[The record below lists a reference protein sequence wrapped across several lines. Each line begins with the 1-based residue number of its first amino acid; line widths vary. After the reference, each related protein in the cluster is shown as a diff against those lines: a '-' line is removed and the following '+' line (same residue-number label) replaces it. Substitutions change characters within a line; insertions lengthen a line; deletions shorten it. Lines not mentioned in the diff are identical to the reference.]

1 LAMEA
6 GRRWLIGRGAPV
18 GELRPKVL
26 ERFVEFVTDAG
37 MGNREVFPGSVNVR
51 RRKGWVEVE

>member
-1 LAMEA
+1 
-6 GRRWLIGRGAPV
+6 
-18 GELRPKVL
+18 LRPKVL